1 MCCLTLRHV
10 TSRAFDQPEICM
22 TTHLDDLFDEIDL
35 EQAIDAGHVREQVH
49 PTLPFSIYNYTDR
62 CTWEQVWTP
71 VTLQCRGLIVHRLT
85 REVLARPYPK
95 FFNSTEPDAPKFG
108 LDDHVTVTDKMDG
121 SLGILYPTGDGGYA
135 IATRGSFA
143 SDQAQHA
150 TVLWQDRYADRF
162 RPDQC
167 MTMLFEIVYRTNRI
181 VVDYGDL
188 DDLVLLGSVE
198 IATGCSFDPGDI
210 EAHGNWPG
218 PKTKTFYYSTFREA
232 LEAEPRSGQE
242 GLVVRRAFSEDRV
255 KLKQDEYVALHRIL
269 TGVTARH
276 LWEFLAVNACWDSA
290 RPRPEKTRE
299 GFLEAQLHLSARRI
313 TEIRAVGCDWK
324 QSYLE
329 DVPEEFYD
337 WVTDRVASLEKAAS
351 DARKQLMSEFSR
363 TVAQLT
369 DAGLDHAMRENR
381 HEFVK
386 AARATSENWLLLMRV
401 LDGQEADTWCWLQC
415 YPDAERPFRTEDAA

>member
-1 MCCLTLRHV
+1 
-10 TSRAFDQPEICM
+10 M
-22 TTHLDDLFDEIDL
+22 TTYLDELFEIADL
-35 EQAIDAGHVREQVH
+35 EEEINAGHIRVQHH
-49 PTLPFSIYNYTDR
+49 PMLPYSIHNYTEKAVYAR
-62 CTWEQVWTP
+62 HWNP
-71 VTLQCRGLIVHRLT
+71 VTLQCRGLIVHHYT

-95 FFNSTEPDAPKFG
+95 FFNHNEPDAPKFG

-255 KLKQDEYVALHRIL
+255 KLKQDEYVALHRLI

-276 LWEFLAVNACWDSA
+276 IWEFLAVNDCWDHA
-290 RPRPEKTRE
+290 RPRVGEPQAKY
-299 GFLEAQLHLSARRI
+299 LERRLKLSQQRI
-313 TEIRAVGCDWK
+313 TEIRAVDDEDWK
-324 QSYLE
+324 KAYLQG
-329 DVPEEFYD
+329 VPEEFRQ
-337 WVTDRVASLEKAAS
+337 WVLEQIADLETGMAAVRSQLDLDFLNTVAACKPSLTF
-351 DARKQLMSEFSR
+351 DQLRSREHRSEFVR
-363 TVAQLT
+363 AAQ
-369 DAGLDHAMRENR
+369 
-381 HEFVK
+381 
-386 AARATSENWLLLMRV
+386 ATTENWRMMLSL
-401 LDGQEADTWCWLQC
+401 LDGNEIQTWCWLEV
-415 YPDAERPFRTEDAA
+415 YPKAERPFCSVSEVAA